1 MNRQKKTCFVIP
13 SVAPETTAAGCGATR
28 SCLHNHGVI
37 EGRTKRVLIAR
48 EQSERNRLHTRAREH
63 NANTE
68 EERQQQIAQR
78 RGKKKEEG
86 KDREKEE
93 GKGKKKKQKKTEEF
107 LCTTA
112 HRCRCWRSFSGN
124 YLRSLSTVLI
134 TSIISRRLFAS
145 VK

>member
-93 GKGKKKKQKKTEEF
+93 GKGKKKKTKKNRRISVYNSASLPMLALIFRQLPSLLVNSFNNLYHFQKTF
-107 LCTTA
+107 C
-112 HRCRCWRSFSGN
+112 FS
-124 YLRSLSTVLI
+124 
-134 TSIISRRLFAS
+134 
-145 VK
+145 